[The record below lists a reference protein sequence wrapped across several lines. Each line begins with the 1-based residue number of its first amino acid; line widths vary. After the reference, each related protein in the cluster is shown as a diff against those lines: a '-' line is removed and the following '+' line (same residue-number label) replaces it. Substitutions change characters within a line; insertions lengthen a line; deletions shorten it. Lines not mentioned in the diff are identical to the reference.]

1 MLPLIGIN
9 GIQAKFQIDASF
21 DTSIISQRIMI
32 PNDIFNGHISCNSVL
47 IKRYTLFHIELIVHI
62 MCCTELYILL
72 PEYATLMSQCSIL
85 LSYA

>member
-1 MLPLIGIN
+1 
-9 GIQAKFQIDASF
+9 
-21 DTSIISQRIMI
+21 MI
-32 PNDIFNGHISCNSVL
+32 TNDIFNGHISWNSVL

-62 MCCTELYILL
+62 MLCTGLYILL